1 MSYLAWWHRV
11 GGGFPARLNF
21 TSLLLGA
28 CALKGVE
35 GVNTPHTNS
44 TEASRSALRQHPQHA
59 VAGSGTPISCSSS
72 ASTFQGDA
80 LALDSWRGS
89 STLEDALEAVGSAV
103 AADRGLFWYVAPWVW
118 SPSPTSFVWPSRP
131 FWLESFAG
139 AADTEPVVDALGG
152 GSYGAVVR
160 YVFGQSCRV
169 AIKRVAWGTP
179 ESALL
184 AEREFLA
191 LRLFRKCPHVVEL
204 FGVYGGHAAIDPFH
218 VYFVTEIC
226 DSDLHGIMAAIE
238 GEELAP
244 FTLVQVRSLM
254 AQLLEGLA
262 YVHEHSIVHRDL
274 KPASIF
280 LNGISPDSK
289 TSAVDAALSLKIGDF
304 GMSREIRPT
313 LRGKDRVQLTGG
325 RAQLDYRAPEV
336 LLDLSYSDKIDM
348 WAAGCIFS
356 ELLTFMPGVVVPQHM
371 KDAAVDLLAALLDV
385 DPHDRLPAAAASKFL
400 PRMCRRP
407 CSPVG
412 RSATAVSLSPEGSG
426 TGGAPVIWR
435 AHEHISVAH
444 GRTPA
449 IAALAAQ
456 PVDVV
461 ALGGE
466 WSLVACLHVTVSRAR
481 KSTLFAA
488 GFRPVQGS
496 GGSNASVG

>member
-356 ELLTFMPGVVVPQHM
+356 ELLTFMPGVVVPQVHYVCKCQSRDVQLSRCCTILARLEIRSKSVKPSRMTAGHAKKLLNNCSSISVWTLMPEHM

-400 PRMCRRP
+400 PRMSNDLNSCVQAR
-407 CSPVG
+407 VG
-412 RSATAVSLSPEGSG
+412 TRISLF
-426 TGGAPVIWR
+426 
-435 AHEHISVAH
+435 
-444 GRTPA
+444 
-449 IAALAAQ
+449 
-456 PVDVV
+456 
-461 ALGGE
+461 
-466 WSLVACLHVTVSRAR
+466 LV
-481 KSTLFAA
+481 
-488 GFRPVQGS
+488 
-496 GGSNASVG
+496 